1 MISINVDYINL
12 YSTCEIRGFAFLF
25 REPARSYA
33 NGFGLRKNETASRLK
48 SKKKLSLMAFPP
60 SLPPPLFLE
69 EHKPDIECLFA
80 KTADIVGA
88 PSNTSQSPLLGYGA
102 KCISSSG
109 LQGHEPTII

>member
-1 MISINVDYINL
+1 M
-12 YSTCEIRGFAFLF
+12 STTLIRIPLAKSADLLSLF

-60 SLPPPLFLE
+60 SPSLPTE

-80 KTADIVGA
+80 KTADIVRA
-88 PSNTSQSPLLGYGA
+88 PSKTSRPLLGYGA
-102 KCISSSG
+102 KCIGSSG